1 MSSNSRLL
9 IVNFHYIRENRPS
22 SGIYPITPAEFS
34 KQLDVL
40 GKSFSFC
47 SQADVI
53 HWIDRGLPVGN
64 FCLITFDDA
73 LAEQQL
79 AIEILSAKGIPA
91 IFYVPIEPYQTNT
104 TLSVHKLHYLR
115 SVMNDEEF
123 LKRVAEYTGNG
134 DVPLEIQ
141 KARIQYKYDNELAA
155 SIKYYLN
162 FLLSREEAEMLIDT
176 IFSSIV
182 SDEPSFTKDLYL
194 PKDRLIELAQQG
206 MLGSHSTHHHPLS
219 SLSSVEMRND
229 IEESLSFLQSLTG
242 VPVQSFSYPY
252 GSKVAV
258 DENVV
263 EVIKKTSLKFAVTM
277 FRGVNTPLDLAER
290 FLLKR
295 VDTNDAPGGKNPLN
309 DLIK

>member
-1 MSSNSRLL
+1 MESRSSLL

-53 HWIDRGLPVGN
+53 HWIDRGLPAGN

-79 AIEILSAKGIPA
+79 AIEILRAKGIPA

-115 SVMNDEEF
+115 SVMDDEEF
-123 LKRVAEYTGNG
+123 LKLLMQYSGGAAIPI
-134 DVPLEIQ
+134 DIH
-141 KARIQYKYDNELAA
+141 KASVQYKYDTELAA
-155 SIKYYLN
+155 SLKYYLN
-162 FLLSREEAEMLIDT
+162 FVLSRDEAEMLIDP
-176 IFSSIV
+176 IFSNSV
-182 SDEPSFTKDLYL
+182 SDEPSFTNDLYL
-194 PKDRLIELAQQG
+194 PKDRLIELAKLG
-206 MLGSHSTHHHPLS
+206 MLGSHGTHHHPLS
-219 SLSSVEMRND
+219 SLSSAEIHND
-229 IEESLSFLQSLTG
+229 IEESLFFLQSLTG

-252 GSKVAV
+252 GSKAAV

-263 EVIKKTSLKFAVTM
+263 EVIKKTSLQFAVTM
-277 FRGVNTPLDLAER
+277 FRGVNTPLNLAER

-295 VDTNDAPGGKNPLN
+295 VDTNDAPGGKNPMN